1 MRRTARVQNVLTSL
15 KVLVI
20 LLFLLAGFAFG
31 QGKLGEFRAAGRAH
45 FTTPLYAQFFV
56 SLFYI
61 YVAYSGWNAATYVAE
76 ELKQPARTL
85 PLSLAYGT
93 LW

>member
-1 MRRTARVQNVLTSL
+1 M
-15 KVLVI
+15 
-20 LLFLLAGFAFG
+20 
-31 QGKLGEFRAAGRAH
+31 
-45 FTTPLYAQFFV
+45 

-76 ELKQPARTL
+76 ELKHPARTL

-93 LW
+93 ALVAALFIGLNVLSFTRCRSNR